1 MVVPAPETAIDRTM
15 VAAVIPSYLEE
26 KRIAD
31 VVGRTLQQLDHVA
44 VIDDG
49 STDATGDAARKA
61 GAEVIVHP
69 QNRGKGESIKTG
81 LRHWLERNFTYVI
94 ILDGDGQHLPEEIV
108 RFLAAASSRAELFVG
123 TRMND
128 IREMPLVRRRVNRYM
143 SNKISRLC
151 GQPIPDTQC
160 GFRMV
165 HRNLIPDLLGGVG
178 RFDYETE
185 MLILASRKG
194 CRIESV
200 PITTVYSDEVSKIHP
215 VRDTIRFFK
224 LMRRYEKME
233 I

>member
-1 MVVPAPETAIDRTM
+1 MAVPRDDTAIDRTT
-15 VAAVIPSYLEE
+15 VAAVIPAYLEE
-26 KRIAD
+26 KHIAD
-31 VVGRTLQQLDHVA
+31 VVGRTLHQLDHVL

-49 STDATGDAARKA
+49 STDATAETARKA

-81 LRHWLERNFTYVI
+81 LRHWLERDFTYVI
-94 ILDGDGQHLPEEIV
+94 ILDGDGQHRPEEIE
-108 RFLAAASSRAELFVG
+108 RFLAAAVTRAELLVG

-128 IREMPLVRRRVNRYM
+128 VREMPLLRRSVNRYM
-143 SNKISRLC
+143 SASISRLC

-165 HRNLIPDLLGGVG
+165 HRSLIPDLLGGAD
-178 RFDYETE
+178 RFEYETE

-200 PITTVYSDEVSKIHP
+200 PITTVYSDEVSSIHP
-215 VRDTIRFFK
+215 VRDTIRFFQ
-224 LMRRYEKME
+224 LIRRYQKL
-233 I
+233 

>member
-1 MVVPAPETAIDRTM
+1 MAVPPDDTAIDRTT
-15 VAAVIPSYLEE
+15 VAAVIPAYFEE
-26 KRIAD
+26 KHIAG
-31 VVGRTLQQLDHVA
+31 VAARTLRQLDHVL

-49 STDATGDAARKA
+49 STDATAEAARNA

-81 LRHWLERNFTYVI
+81 LRHWLERGFIYVV
-94 ILDGDGQHLPEEIV
+94 ILDGDGQHRPEEIS
-108 RFLAAASSRAELFVG
+108 RFLSGASSSAELLVG
-123 TRMND
+123 TRMSD
-128 IREMPLVRRRVNRYM
+128 VREMPLVRRSVNRYM

-165 HRNLIPDLLGGVG
+165 HRSLIPDLLGGAD

-200 PITTVYSDEVSKIHP
+200 PITTVYSDEVSSIHP
-215 VRDTIRFFK
+215 VRDTIRFFQ
-224 LMRRYEKME
+224 LMRRYKAM
-233 I
+233 